1 MTSNK
6 SNIRPWQVV
15 KIYGCRMVVFALR
28 WYRLLGWWLM
38 ELIILY
44 WRYIGPFLIERF
56 SQVLRLGR
64 LGYWAGFCSEARG
77 LSWDRKS
84 RYGKK

>member
-1 MTSNK
+1 MTSKK
-6 SNIRPWQVV
+6 SNIRPWQFIRIHGYRAIVFGWV
-15 KIYGCRMVVFALR
+15 YDFFVGCHVLEYLFSQLNVS
-28 WYRLLGWWLM
+28 
-38 ELIILY
+38 
-44 WRYIGPFLIERF
+44 FLIERL

-64 LGYWAGFCSEARG
+64 LGVWSGYMSEARG